1 MSDSPI
7 LLLDPVRFSR
17 RRSLRRTGSGRI
29 LVIGSLMSTFAVKR
43 AGLTVLGLG
52 LLLVSMSA
60 RVAYLQTIGRDRTL
74 HSAERQQH
82 QTETLPARRGTI
94 FDATGTVMA
103 GTVQNQ
109 DLFVDP
115 KFLADFYTVEGRD
128 YLEFQRTI
136 HKLAYLV
143 DKRPGEIC
151 DILSTNSTKRF
162 VKLRENL
169 DETTVEEIK
178 KLKIPGVGFS
188 PCAERFYP
196 MGSIAAHILGGT
208 GKDGHGLDGLEMKF
222 DNMLSGVNGYKRTLK
237 DARRNP
243 IAVDADDYH
252 PAEHGKHLMLTID
265 ANIQMMAEQ
274 ELAAAC
280 KEFNAQTGEVVVLD
294 PFTGDILAIAN
305 YPTFNPQNIED
316 STPEIRTNRVLVSP
330 YEPGSTIKPFIA
342 GPALAWNIT
351 RPEEIFRTNG
361 EHYVTPYGR
370 RITDVHN
377 GYPQLAFWDVL
388 VKSSNIGM
396 SMLGE
401 RMGNQKI
408 RSALSNF
415 GFGTQTG
422 IELPGENHGRLNPLN
437 QWTKYSTESC
447 SQGYE
452 LTVTPLQLA
461 RGFSCYANGGRLI
474 SPRIISG
481 ILDAEGNTINRQ
493 RATDINLLP
502 QSIDPTTALLVRR
515 ILADVP
521 IRGTAM
527 KARSKTWNIF
537 GKTGTAHISEGPG
550 KGYSATLFN
559 SSFIAGCPVEDP
571 RIIVAFV
578 IHKPHAESHY
588 GGAVAGPGAS
598 RLIERCM
605 AYMQVPPS
613 PDLTPPP
620 PQVAAKLHNYNPSV
634 YQNRTTASANH

>member
-1 MSDSPI
+1 MPTFSVQRAALTI
-7 LLLDPVRFSR
+7 FGLAFLLL
-17 RRSLRRTGSGRI
+17 G
-29 LVIGSLMSTFAVKR
+29 
-43 AGLTVLGLG
+43 
-52 LLLVSMSA
+52 MSA
-60 RVAYLQTIGRDRTL
+60 RVAYLQTINRDRTRN
-74 HSAERQQH
+74 SAERQQH
-82 QTETLPARRGTI
+82 QNEILPARRGTI
-94 FDATGTVMA
+94 FDATGTIMA

-115 KFLADFYTVEGRD
+115 KFLGDYYATEGRD
-128 YLEFQRTI
+128 YREFQRII
-136 HKLAYLV
+136 HKLANLV
-143 DKRPGEIC
+143 DKTPREIC
-151 DILSTNSTKRF
+151 DLISTNSDKRF
-162 VKLRENL
+162 LKLKENL

-188 PCAERFYP
+188 PCFERYYP
-196 MGSIAAHILGGT
+196 MGSIAALVLGGT

-222 DNMLSGVNGYKRTLK
+222 DSALSGSDGYKRTLK

-243 IAVDADDYH
+243 IAVDAEDYH
-252 PAEHGKHLMLTID
+252 PPEHGKHLMLTID

-274 ELAAAC
+274 ELATTC

-305 YPTFNPQNIED
+305 YPTFNPQTIED
-316 STPEIRTNRVLVSP
+316 STPDARTNRVLVAP
-330 YEPGSTIKPFIA
+330 YEPGSTIKPFIS

-351 RPEEIFRTNG
+351 RPEEIFHTNG
-361 EHYVTPYGR
+361 EHYITPYGR

-377 GYPQLAFWDVL
+377 GYSELAFWDVL

-408 RSALSNF
+408 YTALSNF

-422 IELPGENHGRLNPLN
+422 IELPGENHGRLNPLG

-447 SQGYE
+447 AQGYE

-461 RGFSCYANGGRLI
+461 RGFCCYANGGRLI
-474 SPRIISG
+474 SPRIIKG

-502 QSIDPTTALLVRR
+502 QSIDPATAATVRR
-515 ILADVP
+515 ILCDVVV
-521 IRGTAM
+521 RGTAT

-550 KGYSATLFN
+550 KGYSPTLFN
-559 SSFIAGCPVEDP
+559 SSFIAGCPAEDP
-571 RIIVAFV
+571 KVVVAFV

-588 GGAVAGPGAS
+588 GGSVAGPGAS
-598 RLIERCM
+598 RFLERCM

-613 PDLTPPP
+613 PELTPPP
-620 PQVAAKLHNYNPSV
+620 PQIAAKLFQYNPSV
-634 YQNRTTASANH
+634 YQNRTVAAVH